1 MMSWPDVG
9 RDESAI
15 IKQFRFLQSHLTAES
30 AVEFCEKSSGHDFL
44 RKLNETRHVHSEN
57 VLQSYLTCL
66 RTVVP
71 LVSRSTF
78 LKIFRKSCPG
88 CATLHFL
95 SILSLHPILENEVN
109 HLFRE
114 LLYDPRGDILHRNDI
129 LQITMIIRQA
139 YEHRSWGFQF
149 YDDCANLAKE
159 SQGYRIV
166 QMIGQLF
173 SSAKFLELMKSDPT
187 LGAQIAHEMMRDWTD
202 DEKPSDQLEELV
214 TKYQKFTSEN
224 KLDA

>member
-1 MMSWPDVG
+1 MSWPDV
-9 RDESAI
+9 RHDESEI
-15 IKQFRFLQSHLTAES
+15 IQQFQFLQSHLTAES
-30 AVEFCEKSSGHDFL
+30 AVEFCEKSPDHDFL
-44 RKLNETRHVHSEN
+44 RKLHETHHFNYESA
-57 VLQSYLTCL
+57 LQSYLICL
-66 RTVVP
+66 RTVVS

-88 CATLHFL
+88 CATLYFL

-114 LLYDPRGDILHRNDI
+114 LLCDPRGDILHRNDI
-129 LQITMIIRQA
+129 RQMTMIIRQA
-139 YEHRSWGFQF
+139 YEHRGRFF
-149 YDDCANLAKE
+149 LFNGDCEDFGKE
-159 SQGYRIV
+159 SQGYKIV

-187 LGAQIAHEMMRDWTD
+187 LGAQIAHEMMRSRTD
-202 DEKPSDQLEELV
+202 SEKPSNKLEELV